1 MPFAIRISRAFI
13 VIFVLVLLEISPLR
27 AQDPQILQESE
38 IDFTKP
44 ITLYHLLQCARQKN
58 PAKKIAEAKLASG
71 QADIFQAEWAHM
83 PSIKNESGGVPLP
96 QRRLMRYCANP
107 KELDSNGY
115 LNVAPCPDQ
124 GIQDD
129 QRLSDTS
136 GMGYFIRTQTT
147 MTIPLITFGKISS
160 GQEAA
165 QAGFKAYEYAL
176 QSATRSFD
184 TMVYQA
190 YFGLQLTSQIAK
202 IFADGQK
209 EISKFKETIQKDID
223 QDGGKYNQNDLR
235 KLLIREAEIAIKKT
249 ELDSIEEQT
258 WGSIHILCKAPKL
271 TQVQEIDQIAKS
283 TSKYQSQYQL
293 DQYELKAL
301 KIALKSD
308 DVYFQKALENQ
319 PELKAA
325 QWAVNARKAQVDLSQ
340 AQFMPNIALM
350 SFLNF
355 AKSNSAQDNPD
366 PFANDPFN
374 VFSWGAYLGID
385 WRFDFSRM
393 IADVKRAKA
402 VLQQSEAEQEAL
414 IQKTKMDLLER
425 MTQIQKFEQ
434 VQKLRKD
441 ALKSAKQWFTSSALN
456 TASGLGNSSA
466 DDLTRALA
474 AYYEAAINH
483 YQSISE
489 YNIAVAKLAVLLN
502 IPIEE
507 LIAL

>member
-13 VIFVLVLLEISPLR
+13 VIFVLVFLEISPLS
-27 AQDPQILQESE
+27 AQDPQLLQESE

-44 ITLYHLLQCARQKN
+44 ITLHHLLQCARQKN

-124 GIQDD
+124 RIQDD

-165 QAGFKAYEYAL
+165 QAGFKAYEYML

-223 QDGGKYNQNDLR
+223 QDGGNTT
-235 KLLIREAEIAIKKT
+235 KT
-249 ELDSIEEQT
+249 I
-258 WGSIHILCKAPKL
+258 
-271 TQVQEIDQIAKS
+271 
-283 TSKYQSQYQL
+283 
-293 DQYELKAL
+293 
-301 KIALKSD
+301 
-308 DVYFQKALENQ
+308 
-319 PELKAA
+319 
-325 QWAVNARKAQVDLSQ
+325 
-340 AQFMPNIALM
+340 
-350 SFLNF
+350 
-355 AKSNSAQDNPD
+355 
-366 PFANDPFN
+366 
-374 VFSWGAYLGID
+374 
-385 WRFDFSRM
+385 
-393 IADVKRAKA
+393 
-402 VLQQSEAEQEAL
+402 
-414 IQKTKMDLLER
+414 
-425 MTQIQKFEQ
+425 
-434 VQKLRKD
+434 
-441 ALKSAKQWFTSSALN
+441 
-456 TASGLGNSSA
+456 
-466 DDLTRALA
+466 
-474 AYYEAAINH
+474 
-483 YQSISE
+483 
-489 YNIAVAKLAVLLN
+489 
-502 IPIEE
+502 
-507 LIAL
+507 